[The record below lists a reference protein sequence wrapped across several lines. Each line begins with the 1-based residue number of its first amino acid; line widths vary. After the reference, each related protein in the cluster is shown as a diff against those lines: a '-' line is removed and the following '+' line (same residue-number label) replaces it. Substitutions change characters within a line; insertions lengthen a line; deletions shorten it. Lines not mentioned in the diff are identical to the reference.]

1 MPRVS
6 KVKTVSSSELAVN
19 IAKFALDKKAE
30 NVVSLNVKNLT
41 NITDEF
47 VICSSDTNIQVKAI
61 ADSIRKNT
69 DYKPVRIEG
78 YEHLNWVLLDYI
90 DVIVHVFK
98 TSERNYYNIEKLWGD
113 APIREFIDEDQINNN
128 RSSKKLHFIIRI
140 S

>member
-1 MPRVS
+1 LPRVS
-6 KVKTVSSSELAVN
+6 KVKTVSSSQLAVN

-113 APIREFIDEDQINNN
+113 APIREFIDED
-128 RSSKKLHFIIRI
+128 
-140 S
+140 

>member
-1 MPRVS
+1 LPRVS
-6 KVKTVSSSELAVN
+6 KVKTVSSSKLAEN
-19 IAKFALDKKAE
+19 IAQFALDKKAE
-30 NVVSLNVKNLT
+30 NVVSLNVKKLT

-69 DYKPVRIEG
+69 DHKPVRIEG

-113 APIREFIDEDQINNN
+113 ASIREFSDED
-128 RSSKKLHFIIRI
+128 
-140 S
+140 

>member
-6 KVKTVSSSELAVN
+6 KVKTVSSSKLAEN
-19 IAKFALDKKAE
+19 IAQFALDKKAE
-30 NVVSLNVKNLT
+30 NVVSLNVKKLT

-69 DYKPVRIEG
+69 DHKPVRIEG

-113 APIREFIDEDQINNN
+113 ATIREFNDED
-128 RSSKKLHFIIRI
+128 
-140 S
+140 

>member
-1 MPRVS
+1 MPQVS
-6 KVKTVSSSELAVN
+6 KVKTVSSSKLAAN
-19 IAKFALDKKAE
+19 IAQFALDKKAE
-30 NVVSLNVKNLT
+30 NVISLNVKNIT

-78 YEHLNWVLLDYI
+78 YENLNWVLLDYI
-90 DVIVHVFK
+90 NVIVHIFK

-113 APIREFIDEDQINNN
+113 APTKEFNDED
-128 RSSKKLHFIIRI
+128 
-140 S
+140 

>member
-6 KVKTVSSSELAVN
+6 KVKTVSSSKLAAN
-19 IAKFALDKKAE
+19 IAQFALDKKAE
-30 NVVSLNVKNLT
+30 TVVSLNVKNLT

-69 DYKPVRIEG
+69 DHKPVRIEG

-113 APIREFIDEDQINNN
+113 ASIREFSDED
-128 RSSKKLHFIIRI
+128 
-140 S
+140 

>member
-6 KVKTVSSSELAVN
+6 KVKTVSSSKLAEN
-19 IAKFALDKKAE
+19 IVQFALDKKAK
-30 NVVSLNVKNLT
+30 NVVSLNVKKLT

-69 DYKPVRIEG
+69 DHKPVRIEG

-113 APIREFIDEDQINNN
+113 ASIREFSDED
-128 RSSKKLHFIIRI
+128 
-140 S
+140 

>member
-6 KVKTVSSSELAVN
+6 KVKTLSSSKLAEN
-19 IAKFALDKKAE
+19 IAQFALDKKAE
-30 NVVSLNVKNLT
+30 NVVSLNVKKLT

-69 DYKPVRIEG
+69 DHKPVRIEG

-113 APIREFIDEDQINNN
+113 ASIREFSDED
-128 RSSKKLHFIIRI
+128 
-140 S
+140 

>member
-6 KVKTVSSSELAVN
+6 KVKTVSSSKLAEN
-19 IAKFALDKKAE
+19 IAQFALDKKAE
-30 NVVSLNVKNLT
+30 NVVSLNVKKLT

-69 DYKPVRIEG
+69 DHKPVRIEG

-113 APIREFIDEDQINNN
+113 ASIREFSEED
-128 RSSKKLHFIIRI
+128 
-140 S
+140 

>member
-1 MPRVS
+1 MPRIS

-47 VICSSDTNIQVKAI
+47 VICSSDTNIQVKSI

-90 DVIVHVFK
+90 DVIVHIFK
-98 TSERNYYNIEKLWGD
+98 TSERNYYNIEKLWAD
-113 APIREFIDEDQINNN
+113 APKTEYNDDDFRADNPSTN
-128 RSSKKLHFIIRI
+128 
-140 S
+140 

>member
-6 KVKTVSSSELAVN
+6 KVKTVSSSKLAEN
-19 IAKFALDKKAE
+19 IAQFALDKKAE
-30 NVVSLNVKNLT
+30 NVVSLNVKKLT

-69 DYKPVRIEG
+69 DHKPVRIEG

-98 TSERNYYNIEKLWGD
+98 TTERNYYNIEKLWGD
-113 APIREFIDEDQINNN
+113 ASIREFSDED
-128 RSSKKLHFIIRI
+128 
-140 S
+140 

>member
-6 KVKTVSSSELAVN
+6 KVKTVSSSKLAEN
-19 IAKFALDKKAE
+19 IAQFALDKKAK
-30 NVVSLNVKNLT
+30 NVVSLNVKKLT

-69 DYKPVRIEG
+69 DHKPVRIEG

-113 APIREFIDEDQINNN
+113 ASIREFSDED
-128 RSSKKLHFIIRI
+128 
-140 S
+140 

>member
-6 KVKTVSSSELAVN
+6 KVKTVSSSKLAVN

-78 YEHLNWVLLDYI
+78 YENLNWVLLDYI
-90 DVIVHVFK
+90 DVIVHIFK

-113 APIREFIDEDQINNN
+113 APIREFIDED
-128 RSSKKLHFIIRI
+128 
-140 S
+140 